1 MAKSKSGYCAAIDK
15 LPWILRLIFALP
27 VLDGIIYGI
36 YRICSGVASG
46 SVLKIIMGIVWI
58 FVGAAIFWIIDII
71 CVIICGK
78 VTRFGLTARLKK
90 SRNRQG
96 FCPACF
102 LKFIRFQ
109 IAGFFRT
116 FYFFRS
122 PSTTVSASF
131 FSN

>member
-58 FVGAAIFWIIDII
+58 FVGAAILDNRYYL
-71 CVIICGK
+71 CDNLRQGH
-78 VTRFGLTARLKK
+78 RFGLTADLK
-90 SRNRQG
+90 SLETGRA
-96 FCPACF
+96 FALPVF
-102 LKFIRFQ
+102 
-109 IAGFFRT
+109 
-116 FYFFRS
+116 
-122 PSTTVSASF
+122 
-131 FSN
+131 

>member
-46 SVLKIIMGIVWI
+46 SVLKIVMGIVWI

-71 CVIICGK
+71 SAA
-78 VTRFGLTARLKK
+78 RSPFWLNRRLKK

-96 FCPACF
+96 KSPACF
-102 LKFIRFQ
+102 FKIIRFQ
-109 IAGFFRT
+109 NAGFFRT

-122 PSTTVSASF
+122 PATTVSASF

>member
-46 SVLKIIMGIVWI
+46 SVLKIVMGIVWI
-58 FVGAAIFWIIDII
+58 FVGAAIFWIIYII

-78 VTRFGLTARLKK
+78 VTVLA
-90 SRNRQG
+90 
-96 FCPACF
+96 
-102 LKFIRFQ
+102 
-109 IAGFFRT
+109 
-116 FYFFRS
+116 
-122 PSTTVSASF
+122 
-131 FSN
+131 